1 VKNLYIY
8 CEGQTE
14 ESFINKVLYPYL
26 FNIGIFAIPIICTTK
41 RTKIEKFKGGITNYQ
56 KIRSELS
63 ILCKQHKNEI
73 LTTMFDYYG
82 LPENT
87 PGIEDVSGSLYERVS
102 RIERAIETDIN
113 MPNLFFNLIVHEF
126 EGLLFTETSAF
137 QSITD
142 NATIIKLQE
151 IKDEFNSPEHIN
163 NSVDTAPSKRLEAF
177 IPNYAKILN
186 GTILSE
192 RIGINAIMSQCKH
205 FREWIMKIRA
215 ISN

>member
-1 VKNLYIY
+1 MKNLYIY

-26 FNIGIFAIPIICTTK
+26 FNIGICVIPIICTTK
-41 RTKIEKFKGGITNYQ
+41 RTKTEKFKGGITNYQ
-56 KIRSELS
+56 KIRNELL
-63 ILCKQHKNEI
+63 ILCKQHKNEM

-87 PGIEDVSGSLYERVS
+87 PGIEDISGNLYTRVS
-102 RIERAIETDIN
+102 RIEKAIEADIN

-142 NATIIKLQE
+142 NATVAKLQE
-151 IKDEFNSPEHIN
+151 VKDGFDSPEYIN
-163 NSVDTAPSKRLEAF
+163 NSVDTAPSKRIESL

-186 GTILSE
+186 GIIISE
-192 RIGINAIMSQCKH
+192 RIGIDAILSQCEH
-205 FREWIMKIRA
+205 FRDWITKIKSFA
-215 ISN
+215 T